1 MPRSLPCFVGMFIQL
16 GEALME
22 IMLSKAIKV
31 MWVIFKQGS

>member
-22 IMLSKAIKV
+22 MLSKTIKV
-31 MWVIFKQGS
+31 MRVIF